1 MQEARV
7 WLAANPWAW
16 QLGLA
21 VLAGLLVARILF
33 RVFFDGW
40 DDLRE
45 AMRLDAQSDWLSLLR
60 GELFED
66 WRQSARLGLYVML
79 SGGAGVWMFCW
90 LQRVPVKQ

>member
-1 MQEARV
+1 LGAGLRVQVNAGARV

-33 RVFFDGW
+33 RVFFGDW

-45 AMRLDAQSDWLSLLR
+45 AMRLDAQSDWL
-60 GELFED
+60 FAA
-66 WRQSARLGLYVML
+66 AR
-79 SGGAGVWMFCW
+79 
-90 LQRVPVKQ
+90 